1 MPLLDVNFIMGPFAT
16 RTMVKVK
23 SNLSKC
29 VASYAQFHESNA
41 VIVAALV
48 FAHDKLR
55 LVATIFDEAL
65 FAFTILM

>member
-1 MPLLDVNFIMGPFAT
+1 MPLLNVNFIVIPFAR
-16 RTMVKVK
+16 RTLVKIK

-48 FAHDKLR
+48 FAHYELR

-65 FAFTILM
+65 FAFTILI